1 MSESMALTSV
11 PIEEFERRIETV
23 RDLISEANKDA
34 LCLFT
39 PTDIEWV
46 SGFHHLQTERPVCL
60 AVTQS
65 DVHLTVPC
73 LERERAA
80 SDEFPLLDDV
90 YHYYDYPSGE
100 REGSTYYRHTSA
112 TPEETIA
119 EMLFELDIKN
129 IVADMDGA
137 PGYWGYGGPRLSD
150 FADVSVETVEWV
162 KDLRKVKSDVE
173 YELMGESAKWGNLA
187 HKKLEEYAE
196 PGKHELWVAKR
207 ASLDASMAMFDTLGE
222 RYDSHLRGGFPASCG
237 FLSGSNTALAHG
249 LTENRRLK
257 HGDILITGASANIG
271 GYITELERTMFIGEA
286 GNDHRHYFEHMLE
299 MQTLAIDAMGP
310 DIPVAEVDQAV
321 HDYCKEQ
328 GLLEYTQHHT
338 GHNIGMGVH
347 EREFL
352 DRGSD
357 EVMQPGHVYTV
368 EPALFVPDVAGY
380 RHSDTVFVT
389 ENGTEEITYYPK
401 DIESN
406 IITY

>member
-1 MSESMALTSV
+1 MALTSV
-11 PIEEFERRIETV
+11 PTEEFERRIDIVRENLLET
-23 RDLISEANKDA
+23 NKDA

-39 PTDIEWV
+39 PMDIEWL

-65 DVHLTVPC
+65 EIHITVPR
-73 LERERAA
+73 LELDRAT
-80 SDEFPLLDDV
+80 SDEFPLLDEV
-90 YHYYDYPSGE
+90 YHYYDYPGGE
-100 REGSTYYRHTSA
+100 REGSTYHYHTSA

-119 EMLFELDIKN
+119 EMLTELNIKT

-137 PGYWGYGGPRLSD
+137 PGYWGYAGPQLSD
-150 FADVSVETVEWV
+150 IANMSVETVDWIKE
-162 KDLRKVKSDVE
+162 LRKTKSEVE
-173 YELMGESAKWGNLA
+173 YELMCESAKWGNLA
-187 HKKLEEYAE
+187 HRKLDEYAE

-207 ASLDASMAMFDTLGE
+207 ASLDASMAMLDTLGE

-237 FLSGSNTALAHG
+237 FLSGPNTALAHG

-257 HGDILITGASANIG
+257 HGDILITGASANAG
-271 GYITELERTMFIGEA
+271 GYITELERTMFVGEA
-286 GNDHRHYFEHMLE
+286 NDDHRYYFEQMLQ
-299 MQTLAIDAMGP
+299 MQKIAIDTMGP
-310 DIPVAEVDQAV
+310 DVPVAEVDQAV
-321 HDYCKEQ
+321 HDYCDEQ

-347 EREFL
+347 ERAFL
-352 DRGSD
+352 DRGSN
-357 EVMQPGHVYTV
+357 EVMQPGRVYTV
-368 EPALFVPDVAGY
+368 EPALFIPDVAGY

-389 ENGTEEITYYPK
+389 EDGVEEITYYPK